1 MVSIITQEDDQLKD
15 IEQFKQNLDAVPAI
29 DLIPIY
35 SSQLE
40 REIFNLFFISLDFS
54 LTDLTPKYIEK
65 TIQTVYV
72 FDRAENKIRLQEKK
86 GKISA
91 FLEEF
96 ILLFR
101 RYKHIESTLYK
112 NYAVAEGED
121 KRVEYKRV
129 ASEIRLKYFTPNEN
143 MSAETKRIKLI
154 TEINKMVDKE
164 YAIPSHS
171 IIKSSLLNLE
181 THRYLDIK
189 KIGTKTLWHIN
200 PEFYKRWQERHNK
213 LNEEFEKY
221 RKESAEQSAANK
233 DIDAMVTMVNK
244 YLPIVLEFYDIDWRQ
259 DKKLEKPFSL
269 IHRYFDDIKILT
281 RY

>member
-1 MVSIITQEDDQLKD
+1 MVSVITQENNQIKD
-15 IEQFKQNLDAVPAI
+15 IEQYKQNLDAVPAI

-65 TIQTVYV
+65 TIQTVYI

-86 GKISA
+86 GKISV

-101 RYKHIESTLYK
+101 KYKHIESALYK
-112 NYAVAEGED
+112 NYAVTEGEE
-121 KRVEYKRV
+121 KQIEYKYV
-129 ASEIRLKYFTPNEN
+129 ASQIRLKYFTPDEN
-143 MSAETKRIKLI
+143 MSAEAKRLKLV
-154 TEINKMVDKE
+154 TEINKIVDKE
-164 YAIPSHS
+164 YKIPSHS
-171 IIKSSLLNLE
+171 AIKSSLLNLE
-181 THRYLDIK
+181 TQRYLDIK
-189 KIGTKTLWHIN
+189 KRGAKTFWYLN
-200 PEFYKRWQERHNK
+200 PEFYQRWQARHNQ
-213 LNEEFEKY
+213 LIDEFEKY

-233 DIDAMVTMVNK
+233 DIDATVTMVNK
-244 YLPIVLEFYDIDWRQ
+244 YLPIVLEFYDIDWRR
-259 DKKLEKPFSL
+259 DEKLERPLSL
-269 IHRYFDDIKILT
+269 IRRYFDDIKNLT

>member
-1 MVSIITQEDDQLKD
+1 MVSVITQEDNQLKD
-15 IEQFKQNLDAVPAI
+15 IEQFKQNLEAVPAI

-40 REIFNLFFISLDFS
+40 REIFNLFFISL
-54 LTDLTPKYIEK
+54 TDLTPKYIEK
-65 TIQTVYV
+65 TIQTVYI
-72 FDRAENKIRLQEKK
+72 FDRVESKIMLQEKE

-91 FLEEF
+91 FLGEF
-96 ILLFR
+96 ISLFR
-101 RYKHIESTLYK
+101 RYKHIGPILYK
-112 NYAVAEGED
+112 IHVATEGKD
-121 KRVEYKRV
+121 KLA
-129 ASEIRLKYFTPNEN
+129 ASEIRLKYFTPDEN
-143 MSAETKRIKLI
+143 MSAETKRLKLV